1 MRGSTASFAHSFNRT
16 DHAFY
21 SLAPIS
27 HLKELSSTL
36 HNCNCKCLT
45 PKNAQKNITPSPK
58 TLPFPQETREA
69 PGVEAP
75 EALWLWRVPVL
86 RFEHSSHSSLPSK
99 RVQEQRPPRLV
110 FFLVSVLVLGEFE
123 SGRKWGMPAGGGSA
137 KWELPNWRWVHR
149 SRGWRRRRIGGWEGW
164 AVHWEFLPA
173 DQNAE
178 AEIPI
183 ALLFTFTCAAP
194 LNHFCLC
201 FHFLT
206 NCGAFFFLLKLI
218 LYFSILTFLH
228 FLFFQWLFYLFFL
241 ITSFDLCSLRT

>member
-1 MRGSTASFAHSFNRT
+1 MKLRT
-16 DHAFY
+16 YLDWICFVK
-21 SLAPIS
+21 IGC
-27 HLKELSSTL
+27 TMQ
-36 HNCNCKCLT
+36 N
-45 PKNAQKNITPSPK
+45 
-58 TLPFPQETREA
+58 
-69 PGVEAP
+69 
-75 EALWLWRVPVL
+75 
-86 RFEHSSHSSLPSK
+86 
-99 RVQEQRPPRLV
+99 
-110 FFLVSVLVLGEFE
+110 EFE
-123 SGRKWGMPAGGGSA
+123 DAMREFQKT
-137 KWELPNWRWVHR
+137 ERLHERF
-149 SRGWRRRRIGGWEGW
+149 WRRRRIGGWEGW

-178 AEIPI
+178 AGIPI